1 MSEKI
6 GYTGMLYAPSGG
18 GKTWNS
24 LTLPGNLTML
34 STDCSYNLAHK
45 MVNPKAHIIDIVKW
59 VGDDGFM
66 KVFEREVAKQPTTV
80 IIDNLSDLLDLA
92 VLELIDSPNAPAD
105 PRQCYNAVYQS
116 LRRFCRKANYV
127 GCNVLLLA
135 WQDVNVI
142 PLPSGK
148 KVEKLDPKLPAKL
161 IDSVTGLCNIVGRI
175 SSGDVGGQ
183 MAWWVELQG
192 SETLRA
198 KDQVWG
204 RQRCL
209 VKDLFTPPAT
219 TAQGGKK

>member
-1 MSEKI
+1 MAENKI

-34 STDCSYNLAHK
+34 SSDCSYNLAQK
-45 MVNPKAHIIDIVKW
+45 VVNPKARILDIQRW
-59 VGDDGFM
+59 AGEDGFL
-66 KVFEREVAKQPTTV
+66 KIFEREVDKKPTT
-80 IIDNLSDLLDLA
+80 IIVDNISDTLDMA
-92 VLELIDSPNAPAD
+92 VLELIDSGAYGD
-105 PRQCYNAVYQS
+105 PRQAYNQVYMAV
-116 LRRFCRKANYV
+116 RRFCRQANYV

-135 WQDVNVI
+135 WQDVNIV
-142 PLPSGK
+142 PLPNGK

-175 SSGDVGGQ
+175 SSGDINGQ
-183 MAWWVELQG
+183 QAWWVELQG
-192 SETLRA
+192 SETIRA

-209 VKDLFTPPAT
+209 VKDLFTPPQQPA
-219 TAQGGKK
+219 AKGGK